1 MATGG
6 EIVSTVLLVPDLPL
20 ERWLSMDRYA
30 HRLHDWLES
39 GEHGFHVRLAA
50 HIGALT
56 RDSVGQR
63 ATADKRKDRREA
75 FVRWWSQPVDPS
87 RVVLPGPL
95 HGPQQWAARYYFY
108 PWRVKR
114 EAKRAD
120 VVHVLDHSYAH
131 MIERAGRRPVVVTVH
146 DLMPVVVLR
155 SPTDNWREGWR
166 EGVRTRFLRQ
176 ALKSLRQ
183 ADAYIVGTQWLKY
196 ELATW
201 LGTDKNIFV
210 VPFGVDRAFYGESA
224 VARERG
230 RRDWRIPEDAFVV
243 LHVGSTVDRK
253 NVPLVVQTVARLRQQ
268 TDAYLLQVGGRFTP
282 EQEQLID
289 RLDMRAAVRSIASAD
304 ETALRRAYRTAD
316 VLLFPSLYEG
326 FGFPVLEAFAS
337 GLPVVT
343 SGAGGLK
350 EVAGGAAV
358 VVEGRDPGDY
368 VQAIERLDDADERDE
383 LIQRGWV
390 RAREFTWQQTALLTA
405 QVYKPL
411 F

>member
-1 MATGG
+1 
-6 EIVSTVLLVPDLPL
+6 
-20 ERWLSMDRYA
+20 MDKYA

-39 GEHGFHVRLAA
+39 GDFGLNVRLAA

-56 RDSVGQR
+56 RDSVGRRGSRAEQR
-63 ATADKRKDRREA
+63 SDRRKA
-75 FVRWWSQPVDPS
+75 FVRWWTQPVDPS
-87 RVVLPGPL
+87 RVILPGPF

-114 EAKRAD
+114 EAKRSD
-120 VVHVLDHSYAH
+120 LVHVLDHSYAH
-131 MIERAGRRPVVVTVH
+131 MIEKAGRRPVVVTVH

-155 SPTDNWREGWR
+155 SPQDGWR
-166 EGVRTRFLRQ
+166 EGVRNRFLKQ

-183 ADAYIVGTQWLKY
+183 ADSYIVGTDWLKH

-201 LGTDKNIFV
+201 LGNDKNIHV
-210 VPFGVDRAFYGESA
+210 VPFGVDRAFFGEST

-253 NVPLVVQTVARLRQQ
+253 NVPLVIQTVARLRQQ
-268 TDAYLLQVGGRFTP
+268 SDAYLLQVGGRFTS

-289 RLDMRAAVRSIASAD
+289 RLDMRGAVRSVASAD

-358 VVEGRDPGDY
+358 VIEGRDPADY
-368 VQAIERLDDADERDE
+368 VQALERLDDAEEREE
-383 LIQRGWV
+383 LIQRGWA
-390 RAREFTWQQTALLTA
+390 RARQFTWQKTAALTA
-405 QVYKPL
+405 AVYKNHL
-411 F
+411 

>member
-1 MATGG
+1 
-6 EIVSTVLLVPDLPL
+6 
-20 ERWLSMDRYA
+20 MDRYA

-39 GEHGFHVRLAA
+39 GEFGFQVRLAA

-56 RDSVGQR
+56 RDSVGRR
-63 ATADKRKDRREA
+63 ASAAGDKRKERSDRRKA

-120 VVHVLDHSYAH
+120 LVHVLDHSYAH
-131 MIERAGRRPVVVTVH
+131 MIEKAGRCPVVVTVH

-155 SPTDNWREGWR
+155 NPTENWREGWR

-176 ALKSLRQ
+176 ALKALRQ
-183 ADAYIVGTQWLKY
+183 ADAYIVGTEWLKH

-201 LGTDKNIFV
+201 LGNDKNIHV
-210 VPFGVDRAFYGESA
+210 VPFGVDRAFAGEST
-224 VARERG
+224 VARERS
-230 RRDWRIPEDAFVV
+230 RRDWRLPDDAFVV

-253 NVPLVVQTVARLRQQ
+253 NVPLVIHTVARLRQQ

-289 RLDMRAAVRSIASAD
+289 RLDLRSAVRSIASAD
-304 ETALRRAYRTAD
+304 ETALRRAYRAAD

-368 VQAIERLDDADERDE
+368 VHALERLDDPEEREE
-383 LIQRGWV
+383 LIEKGWA
-390 RAREFTWQQTALLTA
+390 RARQFTWQKTAALTA
-405 QVYKPL
+405 EVYKPL

>member
-1 MATGG
+1 M
-6 EIVSTVLLVPDLPL
+6 STVLLVPDLPL

-56 RDSVGQR
+56 RDSVGR
-63 ATADKRKDRREA
+63 RTGADKRNSRGTA
-75 FVRWWSQPVDPS
+75 FVRWWTQPVDPS

-183 ADAYIVGTQWLKY
+183 ADAYIV
-196 ELATW
+196 A
-201 LGTDKNIFV
+201 
-210 VPFGVDRAFYGESA
+210 
-224 VARERG
+224 
-230 RRDWRIPEDAFVV
+230 
-243 LHVGSTVDRK
+243 
-253 NVPLVVQTVARLRQQ
+253 VARLRQQ

-368 VQAIERLDDADERDE
+368 VQAIERLDDPDERDD

-390 RAREFTWQQTALLTA
+390 RAREFTWQNTALLTA

>member
-1 MATGG
+1 M
-6 EIVSTVLLVPDLPL
+6 STVLLVPDLPL
-20 ERWLSMDRYA
+20 ERWASMDKYA

-39 GEHGFHVRLAA
+39 GELGFQVRLAA

-56 RDSVGQR
+56 RDSVGR
-63 ATADKRKDRREA
+63 RGSLADTRGDRRRA
-75 FVRWWSQPVDPS
+75 FVRWWTQPVDPS
-87 RVVLPGPL
+87 RFVLPGPL

-114 EAKRAD
+114 EAKKVD
-120 VVHVLDHSYAH
+120 LVHVLDHSYAH
-131 MIERAGRRPVVVTVH
+131 MIETAGRRPVVVTVH

-155 SPTDNWREGWR
+155 SPTGGGGWR
-166 EGVRTRFLRQ
+166 EGVRNRFLRQ
-176 ALKSLRQ
+176 ALKALRQ
-183 ADAYIVGTQWLKY
+183 ADAYIVGTNWLKA

-230 RRDWRIPEDAFVV
+230 RRDWRIPDDAFVV

-253 NVPLVVQTVARLRQQ
+253 NVPLVINTVARLRQH

-289 RLDMRAAVRSIASAD
+289 RLDLRGAVRGVSSAD
-304 ETALRRAYRTAD
+304 ETALRRAYRMAD

-368 VQAIERLDDADERDE
+368 VQALERLDDPEERED
-383 LIQRGWV
+383 LVQRGWT
-390 RAREFTWQQTALLTA
+390 RARQFTWQKTAALTA
-405 QVYKPL
+405 EVYKPL

>member
-1 MATGG
+1 
-6 EIVSTVLLVPDLPL
+6 
-20 ERWLSMDRYA
+20 MDKYA

-39 GEHGFHVRLAA
+39 GDFGLSVRLAA
-50 HIGALT
+50 HIGSLT
-56 RDSVGQR
+56 RDSVGRRGSAADQR
-63 ATADKRKDRREA
+63 SDRRKA
-75 FVRWWSQPVDPS
+75 FVRWWTQPVDPS
-87 RVVLPGPL
+87 RVILPGPF

-114 EAKRAD
+114 EAKRVD
-120 VVHVLDHSYAH
+120 LVHVLDHSYAH
-131 MIERAGRRPVVVTVH
+131 MIEPAGRRPVVVTVH

-155 SPTDNWREGWR
+155 SPTGVGGWR
-166 EGVRTRFLRQ
+166 EGVRNRFLRQ
-176 ALKSLRQ
+176 ALKALRQ
-183 ADAYIVGTQWLKY
+183 ADSYIVGTEWLKR

-201 LGTDKNIFV
+201 LGDEKNIHV
-210 VPFGVDRAFYGESA
+210 VPFGVDRAFFGESA

-230 RRDWRIPEDAFVV
+230 RREWRIPEDAFVV

-253 NVPLVVQTVARLRQQ
+253 NVPLVIQTVARLRQQ
-268 TDAYLLQVGGRFTP
+268 TDAYLLQVGGRLTP

-289 RLDMRAAVRSIASAD
+289 RLDLRSAVRSISSAD

-350 EVAGGAAV
+350 EVAGDAAI
-358 VVEGRDPGDY
+358 VVEGRDPGGY
-368 VQAIERLDDADERDE
+368 VEALERLSEDSDERE
-383 LIQRGWV
+383 EMIQRGWA
-390 RAREFTWQQTALLTA
+390 RARQFTWQKTAALTA
-405 QVYKPL
+405 EVYKTL

>member
-1 MATGG
+1 
-6 EIVSTVLLVPDLPL
+6 
-20 ERWLSMDRYA
+20 MDKYA

-39 GEHGFHVRLAA
+39 GEFGLNVRLAA

-56 RDSVGQR
+56 RDSSGR
-63 ATADKRKDRREA
+63 RGGAKKRGDRRQS
-75 FVRWWSQPVDPS
+75 FMRWWTQPVDPS
-87 RVVLPGPL
+87 RLVLPGPL

-114 EAKRAD
+114 EARRAD
-120 VVHVLDHSYAH
+120 LVHVLDHSYAH
-131 MIERAGRRPVVVTVH
+131 MIEKAGRRPVVVTVH

-155 SPTDNWREGWR
+155 SPTETWREGWR
-166 EGVRTRFLRQ
+166 EGVRTRVLRQ
-176 ALKSLRQ
+176 ALKALRQ
-183 ADAYIVGTQWLKY
+183 ADAYIVGTQWLKH

-201 LGTDKNIFV
+201 LGNDKNIHV
-210 VPFGVDRAFYGESA
+210 VPFGVDRAFFSESPVA
-224 VARERG
+224 GARERW

-253 NVPLVVQTVARLRQQ
+253 NVPLVIQTVARLRQQ
-268 TDAYLLQVGGRFTP
+268 TDAYLLQVGGRFTA

-289 RLDMRAAVRSIASAD
+289 RLDLRKYVRSVAAAD
-304 ETALRRAYRTAD
+304 ETTLRRAYRVAD

-350 EVAGGAAV
+350 EVGGDAAI
-358 VVEGRDPGDY
+358 VVEGRDPGAY
-368 VQAIERLDDADERDE
+368 MEALERLGEDSDEREE
-383 LIQRGWV
+383 LIEKGWA
-390 RAREFTWQQTALLTA
+390 RARQFTWQRTAVMTA
-405 QVYKPL
+405 EIYKPL

>member
-1 MATGG
+1 M
-6 EIVSTVLLVPDLPL
+6 EK
-20 ERWLSMDRYA
+20 YA

-39 GEHGFHVRLAA
+39 GEFGFRVVLAA

-56 RDSVGQR
+56 RDSVGR
-63 ATADKRKDRREA
+63 RGSTAEKRGDRRKA
-75 FVRWWSQPVDPS
+75 FVRWWTQPVDPS
-87 RVVLPGPL
+87 RVILPGPF
-95 HGPQQWAARYYFY
+95 HRPQQYAARYYFY

-120 VVHVLDHSYAH
+120 LVHVLDHSYAH
-131 MIERAGRRPVVVTVH
+131 MIEKAGRRPVVVTVH

-155 SPTDNWREGWR
+155 SPTDGWR
-166 EGVRTRFLRQ
+166 EGVRNRFLRQ
-176 ALKSLRQ
+176 ALKALRQ
-183 ADAYIVGTQWLKY
+183 ADSYIVGTEWLKH

-201 LGTDKNIFV
+201 LGKEDNIHV
-210 VPFGVDRAFYGESA
+210 VPFGVDRAFFGEST

-253 NVPLVVQTVARLRQQ
+253 NVPLVIQTVARLRQQ
-268 TDAYLLQVGGRFTP
+268 TDAYLLQVGGRLTP
-282 EQEQLID
+282 EQEQLIE
-289 RLDMRAAVRSIASAD
+289 RLDMRGVVRSVAAAD
-304 ETALRRAYRTAD
+304 ETTLRRAYRMAD

-368 VQAIERLDDADERDE
+368 VHALERLSDDTDEREE
-383 LIQRGWV
+383 LIQRGWA
-390 RAREFTWQQTALLTA
+390 RARQFTWQKTATLTA
-405 QVYKPL
+405 EVYKPL

>member
-1 MATGG
+1 MP
-6 EIVSTVLLVPDLPL
+6 TVLLVPDLPL
-20 ERWLSMDRYA
+20 ERWASMDKYA

-39 GEHGFHVRLAA
+39 GDFGLSVRLAA

-56 RDSVGQR
+56 RDSVGRRGSAGEQR
-63 ATADKRKDRREA
+63 SDRRKA

-87 RVVLPGPL
+87 RVILPSPF

-120 VVHVLDHSYAH
+120 LVHVLDHSYAH
-131 MIERAGRRPVVVTVH
+131 MIETAGRRPVVVTVH

-155 SPTDNWREGWR
+155 APQDGWR
-166 EGVRTRFLRQ
+166 EGVRNRFLKQ
-176 ALKSLRQ
+176 ALKALRQ
-183 ADAYIVGTQWLKY
+183 ADSYIVGTEWLKR

-201 LGTDKNIFV
+201 LGNDKNIHV
-210 VPFGVDRAFYGESA
+210 VPFGVDRAFFGESA

-230 RRDWRIPEDAFVV
+230 RRDWRIPEEAFVV

-253 NVPLVVQTVARLRQQ
+253 NVPLVIQTVARLRQQ
-268 TDAYLLQVGGRFTP
+268 TEAFLLQVGGRFTP

-289 RLDMRAAVRSIASAD
+289 RLDLRNAVRSVSSAD
-304 ETALRRAYRTAD
+304 ETALRRAYRVAD

-350 EVAGGAAV
+350 EVSGGAAV
-358 VVEGRDPGDY
+358 VVEGRDPSDY
-368 VQAIERLDDADERDE
+368 VHALERLDDADEREE
-383 LIQRGWV
+383 LIQRGWA
-390 RAREFTWQQTALLTA
+390 RARQFTWQKTAALTA
-405 QVYKPL
+405 AVYKTL

>member
-1 MATGG
+1 
-6 EIVSTVLLVPDLPL
+6 
-20 ERWLSMDRYA
+20 MDKYA

-39 GEHGFHVRLAA
+39 GDFGLNVRLAA

-56 RDSVGQR
+56 RDSVGRRGSTAEQR
-63 ATADKRKDRREA
+63 RSDRRKA

-87 RVVLPGPL
+87 RVILPGPF

-114 EAKRAD
+114 EAKRVD
-120 VVHVLDHSYAH
+120 LVHVLDHSYAH
-131 MIERAGRRPVVVTVH
+131 MIEKAARKPVVVTVH

-155 SPTDNWREGWR
+155 SPQDGWR
-166 EGVRTRFLRQ
+166 EGVRNRFLKQ
-176 ALKSLRQ
+176 ALKALRQ
-183 ADAYIVGTQWLKY
+183 ADSYIVGTEWLKR

-201 LGTDKNIFV
+201 LGNDKNIHV
-210 VPFGVDRAFYGESA
+210 VPFGVDRAFFGESA

-230 RRDWRIPEDAFVV
+230 RRDWRISEDAFVV

-253 NVPLVVQTVARLRQQ
+253 NVPLLIQAVARLRQQ
-268 TDAYLLQVGGRFTP
+268 TDAYLLQVGARFTA

-289 RLDMRAAVRSIASAD
+289 RLDLRSAVRSVASAD

-358 VVEGRDPGDY
+358 VVEGRDPADY
-368 VQAIERLDDADERDE
+368 VHALERLEDADEREE
-383 LIQRGWV
+383 LIQRGWA
-390 RAREFTWQQTALLTA
+390 RARQFTWQKAAALTA
-405 QVYKPL
+405 AVYQPL

>member
-1 MATGG
+1 MP
-6 EIVSTVLLVPDLPL
+6 SVLLVPDLPL
-20 ERWLSMDRYA
+20 ERWAAMDKYA

-39 GEHGFHVRLAA
+39 SDLGLQVRLAA

-56 RDSVGQR
+56 RDSAGR
-63 ATADKRKDRREA
+63 PSDPRRA
-75 FVRWWSQPVDPS
+75 FVRWWTQPVDPS
-87 RVVLPGPL
+87 RVILPGPL

-114 EAKRAD
+114 EAKRVD

-131 MIERAGRRPVVVTVH
+131 MIEKAGRRPVVVTVH

-155 SPTDNWREGWR
+155 APQDGWR
-166 EGVRTRFLRQ
+166 EGVRNRFLRQ
-176 ALKSLRQ
+176 ALRALRQ
-183 ADAYIVGTQWLKY
+183 ADAYIVGTQWLKS

-201 LGTDKNIFV
+201 LGSDKNIFV
-210 VPFGVDRAFYGESA
+210 VPFGVDRAFYGEST

-230 RRDWRIPEDAFVV
+230 RREWRIPEDAFVV

-253 NVPLVVQTVARLRQQ
+253 NVPLVIQTLARLREQ
-268 TDAYLLQVGGRFTP
+268 TDAYLLQVGGRVTA

-289 RLDMRAAVRSIASAD
+289 RLEVRNVVRSVASAD
-304 ETALRRAYRTAD
+304 ETALRRAYRAAD

-358 VVEGRDPGDY
+358 VVEGRDPADY
-368 VQAIERLDDADERDE
+368 VHALERLDDPEEREE
-383 LIQRGWV
+383 LVQKGWA
-390 RAREFTWQQTALLTA
+390 RARQFTWQKTATLTA
-405 QVYKPL
+405 EVYKPL

>member
-1 MATGG
+1 MP
-6 EIVSTVLLVPDLPL
+6 TVLLVPDLPL
-20 ERWLSMDRYA
+20 ERWASMDKYA

-39 GEHGFHVRLAA
+39 GDFGLNVRLAA

-56 RDSVGQR
+56 RDSVGRRGSAAEQR
-63 ATADKRKDRREA
+63 SDRRKA
-75 FVRWWSQPVDPS
+75 FVRWWTQPVDPS
-87 RVVLPGPL
+87 RVILPGPF

-114 EAKRAD
+114 EAKRVD
-120 VVHVLDHSYAH
+120 LVHVLDHSYAH
-131 MIERAGRRPVVVTVH
+131 MIEKAARKPVVVTVH

-155 SPTDNWREGWR
+155 SPQDGWR
-166 EGVRTRFLRQ
+166 EGVRNRFLKQ
-176 ALKSLRQ
+176 ALKALRQ
-183 ADAYIVGTQWLKY
+183 ADSYIVGTEWLKR

-201 LGTDKNIFV
+201 LGNDKNIHV
-210 VPFGVDRAFYGESA
+210 VPFGVDRAFFGESA

-230 RRDWRIPEDAFVV
+230 RRDWRISEDAFVV

-253 NVPLVVQTVARLRQQ
+253 NVPLLIQTVARLRQQ
-268 TDAYLLQVGGRFTP
+268 TDAYLLQVGARFTA

-289 RLDMRAAVRSIASAD
+289 RLDLRSAVRSVASAD

-358 VVEGRDPGDY
+358 VVEGRDPADY
-368 VQAIERLDDADERDE
+368 VHALERLEDADEREE
-383 LIQRGWV
+383 LIQRGWA
-390 RAREFTWQQTALLTA
+390 RARQFTWQKAAALTA
-405 QVYKPL
+405 AVYQPL

>member
-1 MATGG
+1 
-6 EIVSTVLLVPDLPL
+6 
-20 ERWLSMDRYA
+20 MDKYA

-39 GEHGFHVRLAA
+39 GDFGLNVRLAA

-56 RDSVGQR
+56 RDSVGRRGSTAEQR
-63 ATADKRKDRREA
+63 GDRRKA
-75 FVRWWSQPVDPS
+75 FVRWWTQPVDPS
-87 RVVLPGPL
+87 RVVLPAPL

-120 VVHVLDHSYAH
+120 LVHVLDHSYAH
-131 MIERAGRRPVVVTVH
+131 MIEKAARKPVVVTVH

-155 SPTDNWREGWR
+155 SPQDGWR
-166 EGVRTRFLRQ
+166 EGVRNRFLKQ
-176 ALKSLRQ
+176 ALKALRQ
-183 ADAYIVGTQWLKY
+183 ADSYIVGTEWLKR

-201 LGTDKNIFV
+201 LGNDKNIHV
-210 VPFGVDRAFYGESA
+210 VPFGVDRAFYGEST

-230 RRDWRIPEDAFVV
+230 RRDWRIPDEAFVV

-253 NVPLVVQTVARLRQQ
+253 NVPLVIQTLARLRQH
-268 TDAYLLQVGGRFTP
+268 TEAYLLQVGGRFTA

-289 RLDMRAAVRSIASAD
+289 RLDLRGAVRSIASAD

-350 EVAGGAAV
+350 EVSGGAAV

-368 VQAIERLDDADERDE
+368 VQALERLDDVDEREE
-383 LIQRGWV
+383 LIQRGWA
-390 RAREFTWQQTALLTA
+390 RARQFTWQKTAALTA
-405 QVYKPL
+405 AVYKSL
-411 F
+411 L

>member
-1 MATGG
+1 
-6 EIVSTVLLVPDLPL
+6 
-20 ERWLSMDRYA
+20 MDKYA

-39 GEHGFHVRLAA
+39 GDFGLSVRLAA

-56 RDSVGQR
+56 RDSVGRRGSAAEQR
-63 ATADKRKDRREA
+63 SDRRKA

-87 RVVLPGPL
+87 RVILPSPF

-114 EAKRAD
+114 EAKRVD
-120 VVHVLDHSYAH
+120 LVHVLDHSYAH
-131 MIERAGRRPVVVTVH
+131 MIEKAARKPVVVTVH

-155 SPTDNWREGWR
+155 APQDGWR
-166 EGVRTRFLRQ
+166 EGVRNRFLKQ
-176 ALKSLRQ
+176 ALKALRQ
-183 ADAYIVGTQWLKY
+183 ADSYIVGTEWLKR

-201 LGTDKNIFV
+201 LGNDKNIHV
-210 VPFGVDRAFYGESA
+210 VPFGVDRAFFGESA

-230 RRDWRIPEDAFVV
+230 RRDWRIPEEAFVV

-253 NVPLVVQTVARLRQQ
+253 NVPLVIQTVARLRQQ
-268 TDAYLLQVGGRFTP
+268 TETFLLQVGGRFTP

-289 RLDMRAAVRSIASAD
+289 RLDLRGAVRSVSSAD
-304 ETALRRAYRTAD
+304 ETALRRAYRVAD

-350 EVAGGAAV
+350 EVSGGAAV

-368 VQAIERLDDADERDE
+368 VHALERLDDADEREE
-383 LIQRGWV
+383 LIQRGWA
-390 RAREFTWQQTALLTA
+390 RARQFTWQKTA
-405 QVYKPL
+405 QMTADVYKQL
-411 F
+411 L